1 MLLQWVTHNKEVK
14 LNMKI
19 STLMEKTIYRINE
32 DSTVQKAAETMGK
45 KHIGSLLVTKGEE
58 IVGIITE
65 RDVMTKVIAEKR
77 NLEVVDV
84 KEVMSMPL
92 VTVDK
97 DTDGEEVIKLMA
109 EKGVRKVLVT
119 NKEEIIGIFSTSD
132 VTKLAA
138 M

>member
-1 MLLQWVTHNKEVK
+1 MN
-14 LNMKI
+14 
-19 STLMEKTIYRINE
+19 STNSRIV
-32 DSTVQKAAETMGK
+32 SARA
-45 KHIGSLLVTKGEE
+45 L
-58 IVGIITE
+58 ITE

-84 KEVMSMPL
+84 KEVMTMPL

-97 DTDGEEVIKLMA
+97 DTDGEDVIKLMA